1 MALVLNQTTTRRTTT
16 PATPAPAPVNS
27 TMSSAARAYQTS
39 TPSTPSV
46 AAPTITPPRTNAPTT
61 PTPQY
66 DFSNDGLLGTQAMLQ
81 QRGYAPVSGT
91 NQAEVNQGINRNVQT
106 ALADMM
112 RQVTAQSSLNPSYV
126 PPSSTPTPAPTSAG
140 SPSSPTATGQTRT
153 APVPT
158 QTATPASMAETARTF
173 KPEVVAGYRDENG
186 IYHPAQLTRPVEW
199 SSVEERIL
207 QDKQRELSS
216 IQNMNADPTIR
227 AQMAYRAEQLQADIN
242 DMTARKQRTSPSTP
256 TAGMNDQEYLSYTL
270 RNMIDENGVLDPNSA
285 AARVMQLNQ
294 EQEYYDKLKRE
305 TMISEG
311 EQQRLTRELGNDRNK
326 LIQQLASR
334 GISVQND
341 AYGQEQMRDLER
353 HYAGLAS
360 AENMRYVNAT
370 SAISD
375 AQKAEREKQI
385 NKAIEDRKAAIAQM
399 IQVAGVQQKKETAE
413 AGIDFKYAKLKADIE
428 NQLGRRLN
436 DQEELEL
443 KREIAQGT
451 VEGVATVDSRK
462 TAVAEAKAPSEIAEN
477 QAQAANANANAAF
490 TSGAK
495 TDLTKAQTTKITTL
509 LPAQLKKLEADTA
522 KVWAQTRKTTSGG
535 SGSGAIVNGGA
546 PTADE
551 ILAAANMHASTGKK
565 GVPTAKQTADYVRL
579 LRAAGGVSSA
589 SGTTYEI
596 QQGQRT
602 SNQVND
608 LYSPMPKPPVA
619 PTAPTAPR
627 TVAPA
632 APTPTPAPATSAPA
646 STYNWRN
653 YVR

>member
-1 MALVLNQTTTRRTTT
+1 M
-16 PATPAPAPVNS
+16 
-27 TMSSAARAYQTS
+27 
-39 TPSTPSV
+39 
-46 AAPTITPPRTNAPTT
+46 I
-61 PTPQY
+61 
-66 DFSNDGLLGTQAMLQ
+66 GTQMNLQ
-81 QRGYAPVSGT
+81 NRGYAPVSGT
-91 NQAEVNQGINRNVQT
+91 NQAEVNQGINANVQL

-126 PPSSTPTPAPTSAG
+126 PPSSTPSPAPTYAG
-140 SPSSPTATGQTRT
+140 SPTSPTASSQTRS

-158 QTATPASMAETARTF
+158 TAATPASMAETARTF
-173 KPEVVAGYRDENG
+173 KPEVIAGYKDENG
-186 IYHPAQLTRPVEW
+186 VYRPAQLTRPVEW

-216 IQNMNADPTIR
+216 IQNMNAEPAIK

-242 DMTARKQRTSPSTP
+242 DMTARKQRNSPSTP
-256 TAGMNDQEYLSYTL
+256 TAGMGDQEYLSYTL

-285 AARVMQLNQ
+285 AARVMQMNQ
-294 EQEYYDKLKRE
+294 ENEYYEKLKRE

-341 AYGQEQMRDLER
+341 AYGMEQMRDLER
-353 HYAGLAS
+353 HYDGLAS
-360 AENMRYVNAT
+360 AENMRYTNAT
-370 SAISD
+370 AAISD
-375 AQKAEREKQI
+375 EQKAERNKQI
-385 NKAIEDRKAAIAQM
+385 DKAIEERKAAIAQM
-399 IQVAGVQQKKETAE
+399 IQVAGMQQKAE
-413 AGIDFKYAKLKADIE
+413 AADAGIDFKYAKLKADIE

-443 KREIAQGT
+443 KREIAQGS
-451 VEGVATVDSRK
+451 VDGVATVDSRK
-462 TAVAEAKAPSEIAEN
+462 AAVTEAKAPSEIAEN
-477 QAQAANANANAAF
+477 EAQAANAQASADF
-490 TSGAK
+490 TGGAK

-522 KVWAQTRKTTSGG
+522 KVWAQTQKTTSGG
-535 SGSGAIVNGGA
+535 SGSTGGISTA
-546 PTADE
+546 NPTSDE
-551 ILAAANMHASTGKK
+551 ILAAANMHASTGKT

-579 LRAAGGVSSA
+579 LRAAGGVASA
-589 SGTTYEI
+589 PGTTYGI
-596 QQGQRT
+596 QEGQRT

-619 PTAPTAPR
+619 PVAPVAPTAPR
-627 TVAPA
+627 TV
-632 APTPTPAPATSAPA
+632 TPAPAPAPASSAPA
-646 STYNWRN
+646 STYDWRN